1 MYFFFV
7 PPSLSLSLSLCPYK
21 TASLYRAKHHHASKE
36 RERER
41 VIKRERSRVIIK
53 RGRRSKLT
61 RAACIR
67 QKERGVR
74 EEALCVFE
82 SFVELENF
90 QKRRER
96 EKQRHNNTKIHL
108 KVAKDR

>member
-7 PPSLSLSLSLCPYK
+7 PLSLSLFLSLSALTKPHIIII
-21 TASLYRAKHHHASKE
+21 S
-36 RERER
+36 RETPPREQRER

-53 RGRRSKLT
+53 RGRRSKVT

-82 SFVELENF
+82 SCVELENF
-90 QKRRER
+90 QKRRR
-96 EKQRHNNTKIHL
+96 KAT
-108 KVAKDR
+108 A

>member
-7 PPSLSLSLSLCPYK
+7 PLSLSALTKPHIIISRETPP
-21 TASLYRAKHHHASKE
+21 RE
-36 RERER
+36 QRERER

-82 SFVELENF
+82 SFVGLENF

-96 EKQRHNNTKIHL
+96 EKQRHNNTNTFTFES
-108 KVAKDR
+108 R

>member
-1 MYFFFV
+1 MYFFC
-7 PPSLSLSLSLCPYK
+7 PPLSLSLSLSALTKPHIIIISRE
-21 TASLYRAKHHHASKE
+21 TPPREQE
-36 RERER
+36 RRER

-53 RGRRSKLT
+53 RGRRSKVT

-82 SFVELENF
+82 SCVNWHF
-90 QKRRER
+90 QKKE
-96 EKQRHNNTKIHL
+96 EKSNGIIIL
-108 KVAKDR
+108 YII